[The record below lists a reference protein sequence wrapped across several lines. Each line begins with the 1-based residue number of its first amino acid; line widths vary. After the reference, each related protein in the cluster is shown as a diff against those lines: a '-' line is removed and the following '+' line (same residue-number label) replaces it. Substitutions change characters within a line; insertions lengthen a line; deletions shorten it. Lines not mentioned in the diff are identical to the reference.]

1 MPTGLTSKIYEGKE
15 ITLREFA
22 LKCAGQLSPAYY
34 YTRNH
39 DEDLPLSSPP
49 VLKADNYRQES
60 LERAKKEL
68 ERYEYLKA
76 NPSEMQKL
84 YDKEKTRLKLD
95 RMAREID
102 IAKKRERY
110 DAMIEKVEQWEVPDS
125 FQHLKDFML
134 KQLNDSRDFDCPDL
148 SDILPVYEPTI
159 DEWIDGCI
167 KSCKRS
173 MEYDIEE
180 IEKERQWY
188 EGANKYLKEL
198 YSLLDE
204 TAPI

>member
-1 MPTGLTSKIYEGKE
+1 MPTGLTSKIYEGKK

-22 LKCAGQLSPAYY
+22 LKCAGNLSPGYY

-39 DEDLPLSSPP
+39 DKDLPLLSPP
-49 VLKADNYRQES
+49 VLKVDNYRQES

-95 RMAREID
+95 KMAREID

-110 DAMIEKVEQWEVPDS
+110 DAMIEKVEQWEVPER
-125 FQHLKDFML
+125 FQSLKDYML

-148 SDILPVYEPTI
+148 SDIPVYEPTI

-167 KSCKRS
+167 KSCKRR

-188 EGANKYLKEL
+188 EGANEYLKEL

>member
-49 VLKADNYRQES
+49 ILKANNYRQES

-68 ERYEYLKA
+68 EMYEYLKA

-84 YDKEKTRLKLD
+84 YDKERTRLKLD
-95 RMAREID
+95 RMEREIN
-102 IAKKRERY
+102 IAKTRERY
-110 DAMIEKVEQWEVPDS
+110 DAMIEKVEQWEVPEM
-125 FQHLKDFML
+125 FQKLKDFML

-148 SDILPVYEPTI
+148 SDIPVFESTI

-167 KSCKRS
+167 KSCKRRI
-173 MEYDIEE
+173 EYDIDK

-188 EGANKYLKEL
+188 EEANEYLKEL
-198 YSLLDE
+198 YSLLDK
-204 TAPI
+204 TDPI

>member
-1 MPTGLTSKIYEGKE
+1 MPTGLTSKIYEGKK

-34 YTRNH
+34 YTHNH

-49 VLKADNYRQES
+49 ILKANNYHQES
-60 LERAKKEL
+60 LEREKKEL
-68 ERYEYLKA
+68 EMYEYLKA
-76 NPSEMQKL
+76 NPSEMQEM
-84 YDKEKTRLKLD
+84 YEKEKTRLKFD

-110 DAMIEKVEQWEVPDS
+110 DAMIEKVEQWEVPER
-125 FQHLKDFML
+125 FQKLKDFML

-148 SDILPVYEPTI
+148 SDIPVFESTI

-167 KSCKRS
+167 KSCKRRI
-173 MEYDIEE
+173 EYDIEE

-188 EGANKYLKEL
+188 EGANEYLKEL
-198 YSLLDE
+198 YSLLDK
-204 TAPI
+204 TDSL